1 MSVASAAS
9 TPVLVV
15 DYVEELVLVLVHMAA
30 TRRTGYW
37 ALGYTVE

>member
-15 DYVEELVLVLVHMAA
+15 DYVEELVLVHMAA